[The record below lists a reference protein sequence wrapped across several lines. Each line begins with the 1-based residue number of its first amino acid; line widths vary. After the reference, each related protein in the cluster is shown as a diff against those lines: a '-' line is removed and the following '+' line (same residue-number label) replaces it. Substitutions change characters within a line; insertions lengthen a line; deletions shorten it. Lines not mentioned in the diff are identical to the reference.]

1 MNDDFL
7 QGCVEG
13 LAVQPL
19 YVGEATKQ
27 LCGFIIPKLNGV
39 ICNVVVRFIDD
50 KTGE

>member
-7 QGCVEG
+7 QGFVEG

-27 LCGFIIPKLNGV
+27 LCGFITQKLIGT
-39 ICNVVVRFIDD
+39 IQETITRFID
-50 KTGE
+50 E